1 MRDRLW
7 EGGRGWAA
15 QFAAGD
21 KVKFFNRNNREQVE
35 SQEHSD
41 IGAPAPG
48 GEPGEMPKGM
58 PGGFFDAA
66 VATVF
71 INILGLALPLAL
83 FQIFDRVIPEKDAS
97 RLFWLIIGVG
107 GALALDALIRVGRSY
122 VCGWMGAR
130 LEHQTGCNAIKRLFG
145 ADTIDFEKRGAG
157 AYLERLNG
165 LGALGDF
172 YAGPAVAAFFDLP
185 FGALYLVAILY
196 LAGPLVLV
204 PIFLIAVFSL
214 SALML
219 RKLRGALNTR
229 MQADDR
235 RFGFIIEVLGGIH
248 TVKGLGME
256 QQMLRR
262 FERLQESSAEADY
275 LVSRHKGTA
284 TGAGALLSSLVVFAV
299 AGFGAIE
306 VIDGNLTIGGLVAV
320 ILLAGRAV
328 QPLDIAAGAWTRY
341 QDMKLV
347 RERLSDIFDMPVEKS
362 SGLMTLAPIKGS
374 LDFEGLTFSYGKGKD
389 GEDLPPVFQDVDLHV
404 EPGQTIGIVG
414 PSASGKTTLLSLMMG
429 LFTPTSGVV
438 RIDGFNIREC
448 ETSNIHH
455 QVAYLPQEAVMFSG
469 TFLENLTMFREDRA
483 EDALGIA
490 RLLGLDNVVA
500 NLPQGYDAVIGVGAE
515 DKLPRGTRQR
525 IAIARAMVD
534 KPRILLFDEAN
545 SFIDGPGDAMLLDL
559 MAKLKGRV
567 TTIMVTQRPSMLR
580 LADRILEIRDDA
592 LFEHD
597 MKPKGGPKDNSKAAP
612 KGVPGAVMPPP
623 ANAGS
628 PPVGAAP

>member
-1 MRDRLW
+1 M
-7 EGGRGWAA
+7 GGPGWAA

-21 KVKFFNRNNREQVE
+21 KVKFFNRDNRGQAG
-35 SQEHSD
+35 SQD
-41 IGAPAPG
+41 QTDTGAPVPE
-48 GEPGEMPKGM
+48 GEPGELPRGM
-58 PGGFFDAA
+58 PGVFFDAA

-83 FQIFDRVIPEKDAS
+83 LQVFDRVIPEKDAS

-107 GALALDALIRVGRSY
+107 SALILDAGLRVGRSY

-145 ADTIDFEKRGAG
+145 ADIIDFEKRGAG

-165 LGALGDF
+165 LGALGGF

-185 FGALYLVAILY
+185 FAVFYLAAILY

-204 PIFLIAVFSL
+204 PIFVIVVFSI

-229 MQADDR
+229 MEADDR

-262 FERLQESSAEADY
+262 FERLQETSAEADY
-275 LVSRHKGTA
+275 LVTRYKGTA
-284 TGAGALLSSLVVFAV
+284 TGTGAFLSSLVVLAV
-299 AGFGAIE
+299 AGFGALE
-306 VIDGNLTIGGLVAV
+306 VIGGSLTIGGLMAV

-328 QPLDIAAGAWTRY
+328 QPLDITAGVWTRY
-341 QDMKLV
+341 QDMKLA
-347 RERLSDIFDMPVEKS
+347 RERLSDIFEMPVEKS
-362 SGLMTLAPIKGS
+362 SGLMQLAPIKGS
-374 LDFEGLTFSYGKGKD
+374 LDFEDLTFSYGTGKD
-389 GEDLPPVFQDVDLHV
+389 GEDLAPVFKNVNLCI

-429 LFTPTSGVV
+429 LFTPTSGIV
-438 RIDGFNIREC
+438 RIDGYNLREC
-448 ETSNIHH
+448 EASNIHH

-469 TFLENLTMFREDRA
+469 TFLENLTMFRDDRV

-500 NLPQGYDAVIGVGAE
+500 NLPQDYDAVIGVGAE
-515 DKLPRGTRQR
+515 DKLPSGTRQR

-534 KPRILLFDEAN
+534 KPKILLFDEAN

-559 MAKLKGRV
+559 LAKLKGRV
-567 TTIMVTQRPSMLR
+567 TTIMVTQVPSMLR
-580 LADRILEIRDDA
+580 IADRILEIRDAA

-597 MKPKGGPKDNSKAAP
+597 MKPKTMPKGKGPAAST
-612 KGVPGAVMPPP
+612 GVPGVAMPPP
-623 ANAGS
+623 PATGP